1 MEQIDYSVIIRTT
14 GNAHEKYQA
23 LLDSIAGLVPKPQEV
38 IVVLP
43 EGYDEP
49 AEKLGWEAYYYSP
62 KGMVIQRMTG
72 IARCKTRYA
81 LICDDDVRFD
91 ADFAAQLYAPVREGI
106 GSLSAA
112 PLYSFLPEK
121 GPRAW
126 LCILMASAV
135 PTVFHKQDRYVSVL
149 KSSGYSYNR
158 HLKPGRYYEA
168 QSVAWTCF
176 FADIQALRG
185 IAFEE
190 EAWLDAHGYSA
201 LDDQTM
207 FYKAW
212 LRGYKTIIVSDA
224 RYDHL
229 DAKTSTR
236 NNKPAV
242 LYSGAFN
249 KVVFWHRFIYSME
262 ETSVGRL
269 ASCAAFRY
277 RLLWDML
284 WNHISILRHKM
295 TADDLAVVKQGYN
308 DGWAY
313 LKSHE
318 YCDLPLVCKEAK

>member
-14 GNAHEKYQA
+14 GKAHEKYQA

-49 AEKLGWEAYYYSP
+49 AEKLGWETFYYCP
-62 KGMVIQRMTG
+62 KGMVLQRMTG
-72 IARCKTRYA
+72 IAKCKTRYA
-81 LICDDDVRFD
+81 LICDDDVRFG
-91 ADFAAQLYAPVREGI
+91 ADFVAQLYAPIRDGV

-112 PLYSFLPEK
+112 PLYSFLPKK
-121 GPRAW
+121 GPRSW

-135 PTVFHKQDRYVSVL
+135 PTVFHRQDRYISVL
-149 KSSGYSYNR
+149 KSTGYSYNR
-158 HLKPGRYYEA
+158 HLAPACFYEA
-168 QSVAWTCF
+168 QSAAWTCF
-176 FADIQALRG
+176 FADLHALH
-185 IAFEE
+185 AVDFKDET
-190 EAWLDAHGYSA
+190 WLDSHGYSA

-224 RYDHL
+224 RYDHM

-262 ETSVGRL
+262 KTGAGRL
-269 ASCAAFRY
+269 AACAAFRY
-277 RLLWDML
+277 RLAWDAL
-284 WNHISILRHKM
+284 WNRISILRHKM
-295 TADDLAVVKQGYN
+295 TADDLSAIKQGYH
-308 DGWAY
+308 DGWTY
-313 LKSHE
+313 LKSRE
-318 YCDLPLVCKEAK
+318 YGNLPLVRKEAK